1 MELNWELCRIFYQV
15 ARCRNF
21 SRAAAMLFTSQPAVS
36 RSMAALERELGC
48 RLFIRNRRGVELTP
62 EGRMFYAHVEAGC
75 EQFRRG
81 REELEQAVGLQSG
94 SIALGTSETALRVRL
109 RLFGGT
115 SRQAID
121 ELKSGAID
129 FAVAAVPGGGFR
141 ALKETRLCPLR
152 DVFVASSAFGQLRG
166 RDVPLDEVMRHPFI
180 CHKQGSLTFEFLESM
195 CKARGVDFAPAME
208 PDTTGLVLDLAR
220 HGLGIGFL
228 PEVAAREALA
238 AGEVFALRLAEELP
252 SRSISLLEYDGHTLS
267 LAARRLR
274 DMLTEDAA
282 AGDAL

>member
-1 MELNWELCRIFYQV
+1 M
-15 ARCRNF
+15 
-21 SRAAAMLFTSQPAVS
+21 
-36 RSMAALERELGC
+36 
-48 RLFIRNRRGVELTP
+48 
-62 EGRMFYAHVEAGC
+62 
-75 EQFRRG
+75 
-81 REELEQAVGLQSG
+81 
-94 SIALGTSETALRVRL
+94 RL

-180 CHKQGSLTFEFLESM
+180 CHKQGSLTFEFLE
-195 CKARGVDFAPAME
+195 
-208 PDTTGLVLDLAR
+208 
-220 HGLGIGFL
+220 
-228 PEVAAREALA
+228 VAAREALA